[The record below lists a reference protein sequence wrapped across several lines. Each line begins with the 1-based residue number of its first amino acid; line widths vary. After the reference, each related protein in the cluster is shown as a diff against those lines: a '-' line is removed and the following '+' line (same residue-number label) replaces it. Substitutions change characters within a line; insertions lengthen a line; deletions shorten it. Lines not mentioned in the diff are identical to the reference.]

1 LAFSRIETHVRDAR
15 LQALRSRR
23 KLQAGRKRSM
33 TTDNSIDGEFDYII
47 VGAGSAGCV
56 LANRLSKDPHK
67 RVLLLEAGGRDN
79 WIWFHIPVGYLFA
92 IGNPRA
98 DWMFKTEPEP
108 GLNGRSL
115 NYPRGKVIGG
125 SSAINGMI
133 YMLGQSADYD
143 NWRQLGLPGWSWDDV
158 RPFFRKHV
166 DHFLKDSEH
175 HAVGG
180 EWRVEYPRLRWDILD
195 AFRDAAVQYG
205 IPAVE
210 DFNTG
215 DNEGICYFHINQRF
229 GRRWSAARGFLK
241 PVLHRKNLQLETGCL
256 AESLTF
262 DGKRANGVRWR
273 QNGETR
279 SARCRGEVILAAGAI
294 GSPHIMMLSGIGP
307 AAQLSKFGIPV
318 LLDKPG
324 VGANLHDHLQLR
336 MIYKVSGIKTLNET
350 YAKLFG
356 RIGMGANYLFRRR
369 GPMTMAPSQLGAFTR
384 SDSTQDRANIQYHV
398 QPLSL
403 DKFGEPL
410 HPFPAF
416 TASVANV
423 RPTSRGALTLKSA
436 DPADAPAIDPN
447 YLATPEDRQVAADSI
462 RVTRKIVSQP
472 ALRKYSP
479 VEFLPG
485 ASARDDDEAAL
496 EHAAGDIG
504 TTIFH
509 PVGTARMGRDG
520 DTQAVVDARLRVTG
534 IGNLRVIDASVM
546 PSITSGNTNSPTMM
560 IAEKGAAMILE
571 DQPR

>member
-1 LAFSRIETHVRDAR
+1 
-15 LQALRSRR
+15 
-23 KLQAGRKRSM
+23 M
-33 TTDNSIDGEFDYII
+33 TTNTPIEGEFDYII

-56 LANRLSKDPHK
+56 LANRLSKDPNK

-205 IPAVE
+205 IPEVK

-241 PVLHRKNLQLETGCL
+241 PVLNRKNLQLETGCL
-256 AESLTF
+256 AECLTF

-273 QNGETR
+273 QNGQVR

-294 GSPHIMMLSGIGP
+294 GSPQLLMLSGIGP
-307 AAQLSKFGIPV
+307 AAALSKFGIPV

-350 YAKLFG
+350 YAKVFG
-356 RIGMGANYLFRRR
+356 RIGMGLNYVFRRR

-416 TASVANV
+416 TASVTNV
-423 RPTSRGALTLKSA
+423 RPTSRGSLKLKSA

-447 YLATPEDRQVAADSI
+447 YLATPEDRRVAADSI

-472 ALRKYSP
+472 AMRKYSP
-479 VEFLPG
+479 LEFLPG
-485 ASARDDDEAAL
+485 ASVRDDDEAAL

-520 DTQAVVDARLRVTG
+520 DAMAVVDARLRVTG
-534 IGNLRVIDASVM
+534 VANLRVIDASVM